1 MANIVI
7 TPTEFTV
14 GNDIIINGIID
25 DSTVTL
31 IDVNGSSVALTDG
44 TFSLNLGQLDAQA
57 YSLPITI
64 SDGDSVGE
72 TINIEFTVSAAQEP
86 EETPSEGE
94 TPPEE
99 TPPEGTEPE
108 VTPPE
113 IIPPEIIPPEIIPPE
128 ITPPDTTP
136 PEVTPPEGTEPEETP
151 PSQSV
156 ITDDGKYTGVTEH
169 GSALEDQEFYG
180 KIMEGFGSNKFVPDY
195 IPNKKIPVAVDEI
208 KTTLG
213 GDPLYNPI
221 ETLDQRFPPRR
232 NLKDSH
238 SPLFGEMYHPD
249 MIDKSETPIKEVDRY
264 TTSSIGTS
272 GFTI

>member
-14 GNDIIINGIID
+14 GNDVIINGIID
-25 DSTVTL
+25 DESVSK
-31 IDVNGSSVALTDG
+31 IDVNGSVIDLTG
-44 TFSLNLGQLDAQA
+44 SEFSLNLGQLTAQA
-57 YSLPITI
+57 YALPITI
-64 SDGDSVGE
+64 LDGDSAGE
-72 TINIEFTVSAAQEP
+72 TTEINFTVSAET
-86 EETPSEGE
+86 ETPAS
-94 TPPEE
+94 
-99 TPPEGTEPE
+99 
-108 VTPPE
+108 
-113 IIPPEIIPPEIIPPE
+113 
-128 ITPPDTTP
+128 
-136 PEVTPPEGTEPEETP
+136 
-151 PSQSV
+151 SV

-264 TTSSIGTS
+264 TTASIGTS

>member
-44 TFSLNLGQLDAQA
+44 TFSLNLGQLGAQA

-72 TINIEFTVSAAQEP
+72 TINIEFNVSAAQEP
-86 EETPSEGE
+86 EE
-94 TPPEE
+94 
-99 TPPEGTEPE
+99 
-108 VTPPE
+108 
-113 IIPPEIIPPEIIPPE
+113 
-128 ITPPDTTP
+128 
-136 PEVTPPEGTEPEETP
+136 TEPEETP

-195 IPNKKIPVAVDEI
+195 IPNKKIPVAVDKI

-238 SPLFGEMYHPD
+238 SQLFGDRYHPD
-249 MIDKSETPIKEVDRY
+249 MVDKGVTPIKEVDRY